1 MLLFW
6 ILDSLFLVWTFDSL
20 FTPKI
25 SPPISYRHILFSK
38 YSRGT
43 SYLVSQHNVDSSLL
57 TLTAVSPVA
66 EHLTAQHSA
75 IKMLHSR
82 VKLVLQYVRA
92 VQAGELP
99 RSHEILRE
107 AYSLSHRLPVLQ
119 SSRFRA
125 DFYNVSLFS
134 TCFQLILF
142 GADQDGSGGS
152 TSDMCSMV
160 LGLNLVWD
168 TSYHDWCFSY
178 FSSVPPGKFWDNNM
192 G

>member
-1 MLLFW
+1 MLIFVFQFW
-6 ILDSLFLVWTFDSL
+6 ILFFKFELLILFSLQ
-20 FTPKI
+20 KI
-25 SPPISYRHILFSK
+25 SSPVSNRHILFSK
-38 YSRGT
+38 SHGGT
-43 SYLVSQHNVDSSLL
+43 SHLVTTQCWFFPAD
-57 TLTAVSPVA
+57 ADCCSPVA

-99 RSHEILRE
+99 RNHEILRE

-134 TCFQLILF
+134 TYFQLILF
-142 GADQDGSGGS
+142 GANQVGSGGNNS
-152 TSDMCSMV
+152 GMCSVGTWFESCLRHQLSWLM
-160 LGLNLVWD
+160 
-168 TSYHDWCFSY
+168 FSI
-178 FSSVPPGKFWDNNM
+178 FFLCPLREM
-192 G
+192 LR